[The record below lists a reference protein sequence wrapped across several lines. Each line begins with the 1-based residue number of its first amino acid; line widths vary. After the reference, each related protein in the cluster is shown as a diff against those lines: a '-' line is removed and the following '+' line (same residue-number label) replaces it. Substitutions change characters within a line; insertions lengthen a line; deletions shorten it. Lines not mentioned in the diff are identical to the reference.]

1 MSELQDRV
9 AIVTG
14 GGQGVGLGIA
24 TAMARQ
30 GANLV
35 LTGRTEA
42 KLREAETALQA
53 LGAQVL
59 VVPGDTRKRADADK
73 TIALAIERFGR
84 IDALVNNAQSS
95 TPGVPLEALTDDDW
109 RETLESGLYGTLYFM
124 QAVLPLMKQQHSGK
138 IVNFASRTGIEGML
152 GFGAYATA
160 KEGIRGLSRVA
171 AREWGAYGIC
181 VNVVC
186 PAALTPAA
194 DKYLE
199 ANPLERTRYLSEIA
213 LGRFGDPE
221 QDIGRV
227 VAFLCSAGADYITGQ
242 TINVDG
248 GQSML

>member
-59 VVPGDTRKRADADK
+59 VVPGDTRRRADADK

>member
-42 KLREAETALQA
+42 KLREAETTLQA

-59 VVPGDTRKRADADK
+59 VVPGDTRRRADADK